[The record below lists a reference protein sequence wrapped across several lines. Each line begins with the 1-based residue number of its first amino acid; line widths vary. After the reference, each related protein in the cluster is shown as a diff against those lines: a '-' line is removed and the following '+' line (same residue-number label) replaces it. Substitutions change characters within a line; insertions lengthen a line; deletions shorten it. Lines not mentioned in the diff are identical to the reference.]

1 MLKDKFKVSGWW
13 AAAPLFILC
22 SMGIVAELRLCHPP
36 SLLLLIFLLPPPSHL
51 PPSSSFSSSSSL
63 FLKGFNTELE
73 ELHKVQQN
81 WSIPDPHLRARI
93 RGDNVE
99 IVAPVYAEF
108 YRVWVMHGSRMSEC
122 ASIRIIIQARDGK
135 CPWTKVCSGSIFFF
149 LGMQRWTSPRTRT
162 NTWSILLIAWT
173 ANCDHF
179 LMVVYEYGV

>member
-1 MLKDKFKVSGWW
+1 MSSCSSLYPVLHGDSRW
-13 AAAPLFILC
+13 AT
-22 SMGIVAELRLCHPP
+22 
-36 SLLLLIFLLPPPSHL
+36 SLSSSLSPPPHL

-135 CPWTKVCSGSIFFF
+135 CPWTKLCSDSIFFSRHAKMNF
-149 LGMQRWTSPRTRT
+149 TKNPDKYLKYSPDSLDSKLRSFFDGGVWI
-162 NTWSILLIAWT
+162 WSVE
-173 ANCDHF
+173 N
-179 LMVVYEYGV
+179 